1 MFFFFFKIDNLC
13 FSAGV
18 SCTWCSKQKRRC
30 VLTEEGS
37 EKAVGMRTKKMER
50 TERADPGNGRGEGSS
65 KRKRVE
71 DAGDEYV
78 ESPTETERRRM
89 KEFRK
94 FVGEKWSELADWT
107 EDQDKRNAENVGWFE
122 KVTIKLVTLE
132 EKLDRVMAT
141 LVEMKKNNGGTENTE
156 NAEGAEDAEGDEDE
170 TMKE

>member
-1 MFFFFFKIDNLC
+1 M
-13 FSAGV
+13 
-18 SCTWCSKQKRRC
+18 
-30 VLTEEGS
+30 TEEAS
-37 EKAVGMRTKKMER
+37 EKAVGMRTKKTER
-50 TERADPGNGRGEGSS
+50 TENTDSGNGKGEGSS
-65 KRKRVE
+65 KRKRVD

-78 ESPTETERRRM
+78 ESPAETERRRM

-132 EKLDRVMAT
+132 EKLDRVI
-141 LVEMKKNNGGTENTE
+141 EMKKNDGGTENTE

>member
-1 MFFFFFKIDNLC
+1 MIDNMC

-18 SCTWCSKQKRRC
+18 SCTWCSRQKRRC
-30 VLTEEGS
+30 VLMEEGS
-37 EKAVGMRTKKMER
+37 EKAVGLRTKKMER
-50 TERADPGNGRGEGSS
+50 TEKTDSGDGRGEGSS

-71 DAGDEYV
+71 DADEEHV
-78 ESPTETERRRM
+78 ESPAEAERRRN

-94 FVGEKWSELADWT
+94 YVGDRWSELAGWT

-122 KVTIKLVTLE
+122 KVTLKLVMLE

-141 LVEMKKNNGGTENTE
+141 LSEMKKNDGGAENVE
-156 NAEGAEDAEGDEDE
+156 GAEGAEGDDDE